1 MKIINSRELNVKF
14 ANNLLFIFIFTDLY
28 INILRSKDWQLF
40 VKNAIMDFIKNILIG
55 FKQLIFIK
63 LLI

>member
-1 MKIINSRELNVKF
+1 MKIINNRELNVKF